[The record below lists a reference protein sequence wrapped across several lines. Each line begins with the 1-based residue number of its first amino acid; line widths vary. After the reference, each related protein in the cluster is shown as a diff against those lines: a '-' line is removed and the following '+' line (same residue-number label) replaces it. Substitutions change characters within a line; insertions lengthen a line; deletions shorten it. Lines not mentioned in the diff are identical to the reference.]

1 MQTVADMWNEDEY
14 STGPGSSSESPID
27 KFLDA
32 DELDVGFSDLNDL
45 ELELLSSNRREFA

>member
-1 MQTVADMWNEDEY
+1 MWNEDEY
-14 STGPGSSSESPID
+14 STSSGSSGESQID

-32 DELDVGFSDLNDL
+32 DELDAGFSDLNDL